1 MAAERS
7 RSAPGLVKT
16 LLYALLRAP
25 MPLTLIRG
33 GRIYDA
39 AAHAFAVG
47 DVLLDGARI
56 AAVGAVDAAARTG
69 AAVVDAGGAYVS
81 AGFIDSHTHIFDH
94 PLFRTGRLA
103 ADRIGVQQGVACCVD
118 AGSFGA
124 TTVDAFPRFVHE
136 TQQTRAYAFINIGSP
151 GLPNVGGGHTSR
163 PDLCDL
169 PGVVKAFDRHGDWL
183 LGVKVLASASH
194 TESFGEQ
201 AVKMAI
207 KAAALVDLPVML
219 HIGNAPP
226 VIDDVLDMLRP
237 GDIVTHVYHG
247 KVGGVLTYK
256 DRVLPAF
263 RAAIERG
270 VFADIGHGQSS
281 FSFRTC
287 ELALAQGMPV
297 HAISSDLH
305 AGNVNKYAFSLART
319 MTKLLALGLSLAD
332 VVRAVTVTPAHM
344 LHLDTRGFGTLAPG
358 APAHVTLF
366 DVLDEP
372 HEIEDAQ
379 RDKRIAQQWIQP
391 RGVFVNGAW
400 HACTAGL

>member
-1 MAAERS
+1 MS
-7 RSAPGLVKT
+7 
-16 LLYALLRAP
+16 
-25 MPLTLIRG
+25 LTLIRG
-33 GRIYDA
+33 GQIYDA
-39 AAHAFAVG
+39 VEHGFRTG
-47 DVLLDGARI
+47 DVLLDGEKI
-56 AAVGAVDAAARTG
+56 AAVGVVEPAAANGATIVDAK
-69 AAVVDAGGAYVS
+69 GAYVC

-124 TTVDAFPRFVHE
+124 TTVDAFPQFVHA
-136 TQQTRAYAFINIGSP
+136 TQATRAYAFINIGSP
-151 GLPNVGGGHTSR
+151 GLPNLGGGHTSR

-207 KAAALVDLPVML
+207 KAAELVDLPVML

-237 GDIVTHVYHG
+237 GDIITHVYHG

-263 RAAIERG
+263 RDAIHRG
-270 VFADIGHGQSS
+270 VYADIGHGQAS

-319 MTKLLALGLSLAD
+319 MTKLLALGLTLAD
-332 VVRAVTVTPAHM
+332 VVRAVTTTPATM
-344 LHLDTRGFGTLAPG
+344 LHLDARGFGTLAPG

-366 DVLDEP
+366 DALDEP
-372 HEIEDAQ
+372 HEIEDAE

-391 RGVFVNGAW
+391 RGVFVNGVW
-400 HACTAGL
+400 HERKAEL